1 MTFARKAD
9 FRTFSY
15 ENFIQREKKLNSS
28 GMVPHPRS
36 CASWPCWFGLAPS
49 PQLSASL
56 PEQSSWSHHL
66 ASHLPRPPAQR
77 SGCSPFPSS
86 RPPAP
91 NKSWDSSGRMGP
103 QEVSSPTSCSA
114 HGRLWDRAKLLGT
127 LCSSSCTLLFTARQ
141 NPPLVIIST
150 VWFPLL
156 TECCWILMTA
166 GHFSELQLVP
176 DLLFFSLTTHPLFIQ
191 NSKCITRVNEIAWH
205 DVLTQAVY
213 RLISQQT
220 KQNKKVEGMREEEPL
235 LQWEY
240 HCRLVRYM
248 LTSSQSI

>member
-36 CASWPCWFGLAPS
+36 CASWPCWLGLAPS

-56 PEQSSWSHHL
+56 PEQSSRSHHL

-86 RPPAP
+86 RSPAP

-103 QEVSSPTSCSA
+103 QEVSSPTSSSA

-176 DLLFFSLTTHPLFIQ
+176 DLLFFFFYHSPIIYTEFKMYNKGKWNRLTRCSNSSSLSAYFSTNQAKQESWGNEGRRTTVTVRIPL
-191 NSKCITRVNEIAWH
+191 
-205 DVLTQAVY
+205 QA
-213 RLISQQT
+213 
-220 KQNKKVEGMREEEPL
+220 G
-235 LQWEY
+235 
-240 HCRLVRYM
+240 
-248 LTSSQSI
+248 